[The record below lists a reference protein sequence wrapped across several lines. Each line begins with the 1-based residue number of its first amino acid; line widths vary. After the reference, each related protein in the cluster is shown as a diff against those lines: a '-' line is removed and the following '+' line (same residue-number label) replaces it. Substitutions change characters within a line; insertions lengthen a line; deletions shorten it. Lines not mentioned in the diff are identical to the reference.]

1 MTECLLNGEH
11 CYLEQPAWQKT
22 FRSVIE
28 PASLIS
34 DRSESVVTLLMAKCN
49 IPGFCADVTTLLFSP
64 IPPTT
69 PEVARL
75 ASRIH
80 DLRKRFKDWYERYTE
95 VVKQLTEMGMKP
107 GSRDYD
113 SHCKALA
120 NFYSCLI
127 ISGRCLAAVDG
138 KERRGLEAEIQELV
152 DKMIELDREVRV
164 CSPPTS
170 LFMAQTLAV
179 SKAARATSED
189 WQGEGGGDASDGSG
203 LIEKGKW
210 ERWCR
215 GFGRRMPWDEK

>member
-22 FRSVIE
+22 FEGIID
-28 PASLIS
+28 PTSLIS
-34 DRSESVVTLLMAKCN
+34 DRSETVISLLMAKCN
-49 IPGFCADVTTLLFSP
+49 IPGFCVDVTNLIFSP
-64 IPPTT
+64 IPPT
-69 PEVARL
+69 AIKISRL
-75 ASRIH
+75 ANRIRA
-80 DLRKRFKDWYERYTE
+80 LRKRFNDWHQRYEG

-120 NFYSCLI
+120 NYYSCMI

-138 KERRGLEAEIQELV
+138 EARRDVETVVQEFAE
-152 DKMIELDREVRV
+152 KMIALEGEVRAR
-164 CSPPTS
+164 SAPTS

-179 SKAARATSED
+179 SKAAKATSEI
-189 WQGEGGGDASDGSG
+189 WLGGGGDGVGGVAG
-203 LIEKGKW
+203 LIEKERW

-215 GFGRRMPWDEK
+215 GFGRRMPWDPR